1 MATYAAIAATS
12 EAIIRLL
19 RSSFQPAQ
27 FNNAQLEFQ
36 VFVSENFQQE
46 FQAGVS
52 LFLYRIY
59 HNGSAGL
66 PVRRILPTGEK
77 RRPNLPL
84 DLHFL
89 LTAWAPT
96 ASLQQEIAGW
106 MMRVIEDNPILT
118 PALLNSYRANVFHPD
133 EAVELSIGQLSVEE
147 MFRIWEVMLPNDYHL
162 SVPYVARAI
171 QIEPETGLPG
181 GGEVQERVFE
191 MGDIR

>member
-1 MATYAAIAATS
+1 VATFAAIAATT
-12 EAIIRLL
+12 EAIARLL
-19 RSSFQPAQ
+19 RTSFQPSQ

-59 HNGSAGL
+59 HSGNSGL
-66 PVRRILPTGEK
+66 PVRRLTANGEK

-106 MMRVIEDNPILT
+106 MMRVLEDNPVLT
-118 PALLNSYRANVFHPD
+118 PALLNAYRPNVFHPD
-133 EAVELSIGQLSVEE
+133 EAVEVSIGQLGVEE

-171 QIEPETGLPG
+171 QIEPELPLPG
-181 GGEVQERVFE
+181 AGEVQERVFE
-191 MGDIR
+191 MGVLE

>member
-1 MATYAAIAATS
+1 LATHAAIAATT
-12 EAIIRLL
+12 EAIVRLL
-19 RSSFQPAQ
+19 RSSFQPSQ

-59 HNGSAGL
+59 HGGSSGL
-66 PVRRILPTGEK
+66 PVRRLLPNGEK

-106 MMRVIEDNPILT
+106 MMRVMEDNPVLT

-133 EAVELSIGQLSVEE
+133 ESVEVSIGQLSVEE
-147 MFRIWEVMLPNDYHL
+147 LFRIWEVMLPNDYHL
-162 SVPYVARAI
+162 SVPYTARTV
-171 QIEPETGLPG
+171 QIEPEVSAPG
-181 GGEVQERVFE
+181 GGDVQERVFD
-191 MGDIR
+191 MGDLR